1 MAKNNGIE
9 NQEPEINEEKQ
20 PSSFELIWKL
30 GFEEIDG
37 WAQQFNKQ
45 DELFLEA
52 VKNYV
57 DRVKRNQENIQAI
70 TDQFGKELKNWEKTA
85 REELLATTTT
95 LQHFY
100 PVNSYEEINQVVDDI
115 QTKTTSLLGTPARAL
130 AGGQALDQYLTTVEK
145 YISFR
150 KVGREK
156 YTESVKKTTNIL
168 YENQKL
174 VMNLFTKQMN
184 SAIFPF
190 QKYLKNATETSQ
202 S

>member
-9 NQEPEINEEKQ
+9 NQEPELNEEKQ

-70 TDQFGKELKNWEKTA
+70 ADQFGKELKNWEKTA

-130 AGGQALDQYLTTVEK
+130 AGGQALDQYLATVEK
-145 YISFR
+145 YISYR
-150 KVGREK
+150 KNGREK
-156 YTESVKKTTNIL
+156 YIESVKKTTNVL

-190 QKYLKNATETSQ
+190 QKYLKNATETTKS
-202 S
+202 